1 MDDEGEA
8 TCPIW
13 IPPPPPSFE
22 VRMSGSIGVQH
33 CFDESFYTK
42 CDLAGRY
49 RSFNAEVMVAKFE
62 HCPCW
67 PI

>member
-13 IPPPPPSFE
+13 ISPHSFE
-22 VRMSGSIGVQH
+22 VKMSGSIGVQH
-33 CFDESFYTK
+33 CFDGSFYNK
-42 CDLAGRY
+42 CDLGGRY
-49 RSFNAEVMVAKFE
+49 RSFNAEVTVAGFE